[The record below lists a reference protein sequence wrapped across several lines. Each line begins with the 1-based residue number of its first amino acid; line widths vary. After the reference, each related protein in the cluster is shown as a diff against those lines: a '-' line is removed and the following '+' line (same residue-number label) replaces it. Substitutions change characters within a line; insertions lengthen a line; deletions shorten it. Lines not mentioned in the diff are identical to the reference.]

1 MFAPLRALLTQRV
14 QLERRGLHF
23 HIVLAPPHAPAAEA
37 PAEPSSG
44 AALRHDHR
52 QLVQLLKRHADL
64 RHTLRHLACVEQT
77 LAREG
82 SRALQSMPEKI
93 LRKAIEQIEGLH
105 RDEPGFALPELMRR
119 LHRALALVDER
130 AKEFESTEAMD
141 ISEASHSLFD
151 EMERSWNGHM
161 PDAK

>member
-1 MFAPLRALLTQRV
+1 MFAPLRALLTQRL
-14 QLERRGLHF
+14 QFERRGF
-23 HIVLAPPHAPAAEA
+23 QIHIVLAPPVAPPVEP
-37 PAEPSSG
+37 PAEPTSG

-52 QLVQLLKRHADL
+52 QLVHLLKRHADL

-82 SRALQSMPEKI
+82 SKALQGMPERV
-93 LRKAIEQIEGLH
+93 LRKAIDQIEGLH
-105 RDEPGFALPELMRR
+105 RDDPGFALPEVTRR
-119 LHRALALVDER
+119 LHHAITLVSER
-130 AKEFESTEAMD
+130 AKSFEATESMD

-161 PDAK
+161 PGAK